1 VALAD
6 DLHRIARVAAA
17 HALPG
22 EEVAAVLAVGPAPGE
37 RVYLCAFGS
46 SEGVESWLVL
56 DDNGSPVTD
65 RKRVRD
71 AASIAALCEVVEEG
85 VDDAELTEPRLASL
99 SYLDSIGSATTS
111 GDLAEAVQAAI
122 PAVEELTKD
131 VESNYKL
138 ELSR

>member
-6 DLHRIARVAAA
+6 DLHRIARAAA
-17 HALPG
+17 AYALPG
-22 EEVAAVLAVGPAPGE
+22 EEVTAVLAVEPAPSE

-46 SEGVESWLVL
+46 SERVPSWLVL
-56 DDNGSPVTD
+56 DDEGSPVAD
-65 RKRVRD
+65 RKRVHD

-85 VDDAELTEPRLASL
+85 VDGAALTEPRLASL
-99 SYLDSIGSATTS
+99 AYLDSIGSATTN
-111 GDLAEAVQAAI
+111 GDLAGAVQAAI

-131 VESNYKL
+131 VESNYKV

>member
-6 DLHRIARVAAA
+6 DLHRIARAAA
-17 HALPG
+17 THALPG
-22 EEVAAVLAVGPAPGE
+22 EEVTAVLAVEPVPGE

-85 VDDAELTEPRLASL
+85 VDDGELTEPRLASL

-111 GDLAEAVQAAI
+111 GDLAGAVQAAI
-122 PAVEELTKD
+122 PAVEELTKE